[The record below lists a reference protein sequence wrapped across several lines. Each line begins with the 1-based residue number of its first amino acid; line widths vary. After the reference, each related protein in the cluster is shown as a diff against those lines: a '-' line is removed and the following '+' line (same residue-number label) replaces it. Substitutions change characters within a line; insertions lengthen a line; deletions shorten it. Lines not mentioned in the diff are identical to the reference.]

1 MVDAVCNI
9 DETRDLEDQRTVI
22 KDTAA
27 TIFVGR
33 SPLLASTGH
42 PVVV

>member
-1 MVDAVCNI
+1 MVDAVCDI
-9 DETRDLEDQRTVI
+9 DENRDLGDQQTVI

-33 SPLLASTGH
+33 SPLLVFTSH